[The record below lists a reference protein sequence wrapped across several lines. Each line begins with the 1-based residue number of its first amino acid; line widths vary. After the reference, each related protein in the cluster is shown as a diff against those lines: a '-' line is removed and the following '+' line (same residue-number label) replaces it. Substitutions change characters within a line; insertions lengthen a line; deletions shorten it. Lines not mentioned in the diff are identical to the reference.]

1 MGLAVL
7 PYFHAKQCWNTNVI
21 HWSKKENME
30 IYHQI
35 YRKSSDDVE
44 LLQNQEVCFHFDVGV
59 KLQTV
64 VRTLCIIFWNI
75 FTRYRGEW
83 SHDQMIVTSA
93 LEDSGLCSLTPVNGS
108 YSDPGTCWRGSQRFM
123 CCDVNHGVNTNRDVC
138 LWWHFYKPLTMAE
151 VNKSYEYII
160 NRKNIP
166 RLTGDY
172 DYKIWSGY

>member
-1 MGLAVL
+1 MLEYQCHSLEQEREHGNLSSNIPEIFRWCWTFTKPRGLF
-7 PYFHAKQCWNTNVI
+7 PFWCWGQTTN
-21 HWSKKENME
+21 
-30 IYHQI
+30 
-35 YRKSSDDVE
+35 
-44 LLQNQEVCFHFDVGV
+44 
-59 KLQTV
+59 
-64 VRTLCIIFWNI
+64 CIIFWNI

-123 CCDVNHGVNTNRDVC
+123 CCDVNHRVNTNRDVC

-172 DYKIWSGY
+172 DYKIWSGYLKKRKKN

>member
-64 VRTLCIIFWNI
+64 SYSEISSPGIGV
-75 FTRYRGEW
+75 
-83 SHDQMIVTSA
+83 
-93 LEDSGLCSLTPVNGS
+93 SGLMI
-108 YSDPGTCWRGSQRFM
+108 R
-123 CCDVNHGVNTNRDVC
+123 
-138 LWWHFYKPLTMAE
+138 
-151 VNKSYEYII
+151 
-160 NRKNIP
+160 
-166 RLTGDY
+166 
-172 DYKIWSGY
+172 